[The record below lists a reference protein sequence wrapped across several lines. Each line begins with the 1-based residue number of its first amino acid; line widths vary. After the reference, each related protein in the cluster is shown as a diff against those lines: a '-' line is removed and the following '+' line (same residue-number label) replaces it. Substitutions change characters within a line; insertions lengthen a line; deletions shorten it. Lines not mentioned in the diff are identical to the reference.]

1 MANIDTD
8 APLPAVY
15 SIEEFCRAHRISPS
29 SFYKM
34 KKLGLTPVEIHFG
47 GRRLISHEAAAEWR
61 LQRAQQ
67 QQA

>member
-8 APLPAVY
+8 APPPAVY

-34 KKLGLTPVEIHFG
+34 KKLGLERSRNPF
-47 GRRLISHEAAAEWR
+47 RRPPPH
-61 LQRAQQ
+61 
-67 QQA
+67 